1 MNYQSNVIGHYS
13 KSRGLAR
20 IYIKTLN
27 VDFLD
32 EFFPH
37 QLELVYDKKVTYKTY
52 LKNLK
57 RIIKENEAA

>member
-1 MNYQSNVIGHYS
+1 MKYNSNVIGHYS

-20 IYIKTLN
+20 IYIKILN

-37 QLELVYDKKVTYKTY
+37 QLELVYEKNVTYRTY

-57 RIIKENEAA
+57 RIIAENEIA

>member
-20 IYIKTLN
+20 IYLRIMNAHL
-27 VDFLD
+27 DD

-37 QLELVYDKKVTYKTY
+37 QLELVYEKNVTYRTY

-57 RIIKENEAA
+57 RIIKENEIA